1 MWRILYPIQY
11 FRLSNADKRRIDLIP
26 TLVLALTIA
35 TPFIFLSGPSFFHA
49 DGFLDRILTLTS
61 ALTGFYVAALVAA
74 ATFLHPDLDKP
85 IRSGPV
91 ELITK
96 DADGKISREA
106 LTRREFAC
114 MIFGYLAAST
124 LLLSIAIAFA
134 IGFSTFNWSVLGSF
148 YFYLRAL
155 AVLIFAVWI
164 SHVTTVTALGLFY
177 LMDRLHRDDPKVK
190 SKKSDLDRAA

>member
-1 MWRILYPIQY
+1 MWRVLYPIQY

-26 TLVLALTIA
+26 TVVLAAVIA
-35 TPFIFLSGPSFFHA
+35 APFIFLSGVSFFHA
-49 DGFLDRILTLTS
+49 NGFLDKILTLTA

-74 ATFLHPDLDKP
+74 ATFFNPDMDKP

-96 DADGKISREA
+96 DADGSINREA

-124 LLLSIAIAFA
+124 LMLSIAIAFA
-134 IGFSTFNWSVLGSF
+134 LGCSTFNWETLGRG
-148 YFYLRAL
+148 YLAARTA
-155 AVLIFAVWI
+155 AIIAFSIWI
-164 SHVTTVTALGLFY
+164 AHITTVTALGLFY
-177 LMDRLHRDDPKVK
+177 LMDRLHREDPKIIT
-190 SKKSDLDRAA
+190 KKSDLNKVA